1 MDAFLRRIWWIFF
14 LHNYFSLNEGKIL
27 FEKGNFLLLI
37 FYLFLWQRKSVSFNS
52 TGPWSSRTLAH
63 NVNIFHINLGYYGT
77 SEIENNQFFYSG
89 LKIRE
94 NGSFGILAAS
104 TKSRHAPFLSSR
116 EKVLERFFFAT
127 KFFLLPCCVWRNEKS
142 PPPPPRP
149 SIGKLVSSRWW

>member
-89 LKIRE
+89 LKLEKTVRS
-94 NGSFGILAAS
+94 GFWRHRPKVG
-104 TKSRHAPFLSSR
+104 SRHSFHR
-116 EKVLERFFFAT
+116 ERKCERDFFSQQSFFAS
-127 KFFLLPCCVWRNEKS
+127 LLRLANREI
-142 PPPPPRP
+142 PPSAAIHR
-149 SIGKLVSSRWW
+149 